1 MFIFISLISA
11 VAIVIDVILK
21 MIQVIVTKRSS
32 LLSLRDHY
40 HYHCHR
46 HFQSYH
52 HCNHHHLA
60 ITINITITI
69 NIAISKTPQLTNPT
83 AIMSI
88 TNNPFILQSLQLVYR
103 PNICCTLQF
112 AMAHYK
118 TRSVLLQTSQSVN
131 HESRVIAI
139 YRILISFCNLRSSL

>member
-32 LLSLRDHY
+32 LSSLKAHY
-40 HYHCHR
+40 HYNRHR

-52 HCNHHHLA
+52 HCNHHHIA
-60 ITINITITI
+60 ITINT
-69 NIAISKTPQLTNPT
+69 AISQTPQLTNPT

-103 PNICCTLQF
+103 PNICWTLQF

-139 YRILISFCNLRSSL
+139 YRIMI